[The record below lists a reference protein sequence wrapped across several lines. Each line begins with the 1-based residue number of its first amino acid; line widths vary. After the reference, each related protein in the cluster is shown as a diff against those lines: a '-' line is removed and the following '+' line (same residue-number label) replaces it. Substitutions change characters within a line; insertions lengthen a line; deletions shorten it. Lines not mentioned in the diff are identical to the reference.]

1 MLKSEMIIMK
11 WNPKNKKLLGRRIPV
26 THQHHD

>member
-11 WNPKNKKLLGRRIPV
+11 WNPKNKKWYHEGESLEKSEV
-26 THQHHD
+26 V